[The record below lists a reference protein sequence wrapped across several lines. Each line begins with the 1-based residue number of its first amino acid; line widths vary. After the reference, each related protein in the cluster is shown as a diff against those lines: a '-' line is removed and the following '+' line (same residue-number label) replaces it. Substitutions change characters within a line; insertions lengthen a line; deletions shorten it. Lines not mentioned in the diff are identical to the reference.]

1 MAQGL
6 SPAEIQRAA
15 SLQEAQDKALR
26 LFDDIAKELIR
37 PGISEKELT
46 KEIYELGERK
56 HGIKTHWHKR
66 VVRSGPNTLK
76 PYAENPEDRVIQEDD
91 ILFVDLGPVFE
102 AWEADFGRTYV
113 LGNDPAKIKLR
124 DALEPVWK
132 DVKAQFDANPSMTGE
147 DLYAISCRAAEAE
160 GYEYGGP
167 IAGHLVGD
175 FPHERIPKDKTT
187 LYVTPGNTDV
197 IRSLGK
203 DGHKRHWILEIH
215 LVHREKQI
223 GGFFEQLLTVD

>member
-1 MAQGL
+1 MSEASAQ
-6 SPAEIQRAA
+6 EQQRAA
-15 SLQEAQDKALR
+15 SLLEAQDKALR
-26 LFDDIAKELIR
+26 FFEDIAKDLIR
-37 PGISEKELT
+37 PGVSEKELT

-66 VVRSGPNTLK
+66 VVRSGPNTLQ

-124 DALEPVWK
+124 DAIEPMWK
-132 DVKAQFDANPSMTGE
+132 DVKAQFDKDPDMTGE
-147 DLYAISCRAAEAE
+147 QLYAIACQATKA
-160 GYEYGGP
+160 GGWDFGGP
-167 IAGHLVGD
+167 HSGHLIGN

-187 LYVTPGNTDV
+187 LYLTEGNADR
-197 IRSLGK
+197 IRSVGK
-203 DGHKRHWILEIH
+203 DGKKRHWILEIH
-215 LVHREKQI
+215 LVDRERQI
-223 GGFFEQLLTVD
+223 GGFYEQLLTVN